1 MTATAMNKIARSS
14 LLTLEA
20 YARARKEFRARVM
33 AHKRHRKV
41 HLGDHLT
48 LIFEDELTVRYQIQ
62 EMLRAEKI
70 FEEEDIQ
77 HELEAYNPLIPDGR
91 NLKATMMIEY
101 PDLEERRAALAR
113 LKGIEDR
120 TYVQVEACQRVYAIA
135 DEDLERETEEKTSS
149 VHFLRFELTD
159 EMVKSLKYG
168 VGLAL
173 GVDHPHYKVA
183 VDPLPIDIRNSL
195 VNDLA

>member
-1 MTATAMNKIARSS
+1 
-14 LLTLEA
+14 
-20 YARARKEFRARVM
+20 
-33 AHKRHRKV
+33 
-41 HLGDHLT
+41 
-48 LIFEDELTVRYQIQ
+48 
-62 EMLRAEKI
+62 
-70 FEEEDIQ
+70 
-77 HELEAYNPLIPDGR
+77 
-91 NLKATMMIEY
+91 
-101 PDLEERRAALAR
+101 
-113 LKGIEDR
+113 
-120 TYVQVEACQRVYAIA
+120 
-135 DEDLERETEEKTSS
+135 